1 MGNPVNKKLSIA
13 AKSAVTLVG
22 GLLLAVS
29 PAHAFKK
36 RVTWTDGSGVSQTA
50 TFDFSVV
57 SGALNDL
64 SVKTALINQPW
75 SDDSSIAAQFAAAV
89 GGDLGLFS
97 HPGDANTG
105 PVFYALQSLN
115 QNGNGLIDID
125 GAIFFP
131 DGTTY
136 QNSYFLVGVDP
147 SQTVLNFAQISSVA
161 IPEIDGAKLPVA
173 LFIVLAFALWMQR
186 RSAAAQ
192 SEQELG
198 LVGFAA

>member
-57 SGALNDL
+57 NGALNDQA
-64 SVKTALINQPW
+64 VQTALINQPW

-97 HPGDANTG
+97 HPGDASTG

-125 GAIFFP
+125 GAFFS

-147 SQTVLNFAQISSVA
+147 SQTVLNFAQVSSVA

-186 RSAAAQ
+186 RRAAAQ
-192 SEQELG
+192 GEQELE

>member
-57 SGALNDL
+57 NGALNDQA
-64 SVKTALINQPW
+64 VQTALINQPW

-105 PVFYALQSLN
+105 PVFYALQSLS

-125 GAIFFP
+125 GAFFS

-147 SQTVLNFAQISSVA
+147 SQTVLNFAQVSSVA

-186 RSAAAQ
+186 RRAAAQ
-192 SEQELG
+192 GEQELE

>member
-57 SGALNDL
+57 SGALNDQ
-64 SVKTALINQPW
+64 SVQTALINQPW

-97 HPGDANTG
+97 HPGDGNTG

-115 QNGNGLIDID
+115 QSGNGLIDID
-125 GAIFFP
+125 GAFFS

-147 SQTVLNFAQISSVA
+147 SQTVLNFAQVSSVA

-186 RSAAAQ
+186 RRAAAQ
-192 SEQELG
+192 GEQELE